1 MADVISIRE
10 AASVLDTDVMLI
22 AHIVDVGD
30 VLPTPPVSKDF
41 KDIVFTAD
49 DIERFKTEVNRRRF
63 LDFKSD
69 YADVYVQDEGPG
81 ARGLEFGP
89 GWTGILRE
97 FCDSLREFQNAG
109 YRARLRWGKEKFGAL
124 RLFTDCDNEIAAY
137 VGERRGIAYG
147 KSLRTCQECGEL
159 ARLQF
164 GCSICLTL
172 CDRHKHLVGE
182 LDPERDGIIL
192 DVEAWSRKQR
202 EGEPG

>member
-1 MADVISIRE
+1 MADLMTLRD
-10 AASVLDTDVMLI
+10 AADVLG
-22 AHIVDVGD
+22 VDVVTLVHIIEVGD
-30 VLPTPPVSKDF
+30 TVPTPPVPKDY

-49 DIERFKTEVNRRRF
+49 DIERFKTEVSRRRF

-69 YADVYVQDEGPG
+69 YADVYVHDEGPG

-89 GWTGILRE
+89 GWLGILKE

-124 RLFTDCDNEIAAY
+124 RLFTDHTSELAAY
-137 VGERRGIAYG
+137 IGERRGIAYG

-159 ARLQF
+159 ARLRF
-164 GCSICLTL
+164 GHSICLTL

-182 LDPERDGIIL
+182 PNPERDGIIL